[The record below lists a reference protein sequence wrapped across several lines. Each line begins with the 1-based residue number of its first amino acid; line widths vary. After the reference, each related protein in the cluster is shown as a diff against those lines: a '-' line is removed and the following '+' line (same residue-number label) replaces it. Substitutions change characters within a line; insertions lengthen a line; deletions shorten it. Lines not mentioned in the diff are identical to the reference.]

1 MTQNELIGFGA
12 YLVIALAGYFYAR
25 YSKHAR

>member
-1 MTQNELIGFGA
+1 MRLNDLIGFGGI
-12 YLVIALAGYFYAR
+12 LVIAFAGYFYAR

>member
-1 MTQNELIGFGA
+1 MRLNDLIGFGGI
-12 YLVIALAGYFYAR
+12 LVIALVGYFYAR